1 MLPHKNGLAVLQVL
15 RGEGVPTPVLLL
27 TARAEVSDRVAG
39 LDAGADDYLG
49 KPFAV
54 AELRARTRA
63 LLRRQ
68 SDNKASLLS
77 AGCLVMDTISHEVRL
92 GTIVSVLTSREYAIL
107 EYLMRTN
114 GRLLTTGMIAE
125 HVWDY
130 HFDSDF
136 NLIEVYIRRLRQKTE
151 QSGGPR
157 LIHTVRNSGYVIRE
171 PET

>member
-1 MLPHKNGLAVLQVL
+1 
-15 RGEGVPTPVLLL
+15 
-27 TARAEVSDRVAG
+27 

-54 AELRARTRA
+54 AELRARVRA

-68 SDNKASLLS
+68 SENKAPLLS
-77 AGCLVMDTISHEVRL
+77 AGKLVLDTISHEVRL
-92 GTIVSVLTSREYAIL
+92 GQNPIELTNREYAIL
-107 EYLMRTN
+107 EYLMRN
-114 GRLLTTGMIAE
+114 KGRLLTKGMIAE

-136 NLIEVYIRRLRQKTE
+136 NLIEVYIRRLRQKLE
-151 QSGGPR
+151 QGGHYR

-171 PET
+171 SQA